1 MLTILRRLQRLSWL
15 VAVPLFTPGCANQAF
30 SPPTGWVPAEEPM
43 PLEKG
48 ERRIGG
54 GIGIGDIGLDAADIT
69 GGNVRYRQG
78 VSELL
83 ELQAEGALVVITE
96 ETREF
101 PAILSARVGLKGGF
115 AEGFAHLGWT
125 AGLGLGGSAG
135 GVFGAAD
142 VGLQLGYVNRWLTP
156 WIGLSGIASVPI
168 TSEEVDLAREDDEE
182 PNLDHPVTTFGT
194 RLALGLTAHLGDSAS
209 RLHVS
214 FANLR
219 LYDIHGEDESVSAI
233 SLGFDVPF

>member
-1 MLTILRRLQRLSWL
+1 MHTGTTRHWWL
-15 VAVPLFTPGCANQAF
+15 GVLAMIIGGCANQAF
-30 SPPTGWVPAEEPM
+30 SPPTGWIPAEEPV
-43 PLEKG
+43 PIPKG
-48 ERRIGG
+48 QRRIGG

-78 VSELL
+78 LSDVL

-101 PAILSARVGLKGGF
+101 PGILSGRVGLKGAF
-115 AEGFAHLGWT
+115 AAGLPHLGWT

-135 GVFGAAD
+135 GIFGAAD
-142 VGLQLGYVNRWLTP
+142 FGLQLGYVNPYLTP
-156 WIGLSGIASVPI
+156 WIGLSAIASVPI
-168 TSEEVDLAREDDEE
+168 TSEEVDLAREDDEA
-182 PNLDHPVTTFGT
+182 PNLDHPVTTFGS
-194 RLALGLTAHLGDSAS
+194 RLAIGLTAHLGDSAS
-209 RLHVS
+209 RLHVA

-219 LYDIHGEDESVSAI
+219 LWDIHGEDESVSAL

>member
-1 MLTILRRLQRLSWL
+1 MFGDASRIGWL
-15 VAVPLFTPGCANQAF
+15 GALAMCLGGCANQAF
-30 SPPTGWVPAEEPM
+30 SPPTGWVPAEEPV
-43 PLEKG
+43 PLAPG

-54 GIGIGDIGLDAADIT
+54 GIGIGDIGLDAADIS

-78 VSELL
+78 LSELL

-101 PAILSARVGLKGGF
+101 PGILSGRVGLKGGF
-115 AEGFAHLGWT
+115 SASLPHLGWT

-135 GVFGAAD
+135 GVFTAAD
-142 VGLQLGYVNRWLTP
+142 VGLQLGYVNPYLTP
-156 WIGLSGIASVPI
+156 WIGLSAIASVPI

-182 PNLDHPVTTFGT
+182 PILDHPVTTFGA
-194 RLALGLTAHLGDSAS
+194 RFSLGLTAHLGDSRS
-209 RLHVS
+209 RLHVA

-219 LYDIHGEDESVSAI
+219 LYDIHGEDESVSAL